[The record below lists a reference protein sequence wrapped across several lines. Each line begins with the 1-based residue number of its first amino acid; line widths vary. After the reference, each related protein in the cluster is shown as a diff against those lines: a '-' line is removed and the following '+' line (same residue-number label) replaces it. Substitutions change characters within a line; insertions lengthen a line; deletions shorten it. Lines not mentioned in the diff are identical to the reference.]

1 MNANQIPDQQSNDD
15 FDGDQFTPE
24 TLSILEQRDPELPKT
39 EAESAIDDELKP
51 LGFTT
56 DWATNEESDK
66 SFEINSKMVR
76 QEPISF
82 SGPSIH
88 KCVVFNNGD
97 TVLVFNGNTG
107 ASFVRIQPGE
117 YLTNQGQIRKLINAI
132 ALPRAIDSEYGLP
145 IEYHGFNPAKYTLIS
160 EVPTV
165 ERTERNTNLCQF
177 LNGARAPRFEDDGE
191 PCVTY
196 NVLLGENIAFTDLA
210 TKEHHVIP
218 TDHYLNTQGE
228 VQRLVVNDGFAY
240 DYSNG
245 NPLKFI
251 GHLNETQTLAIAK
264 INTSGDTRMPH
275 SARIAQRFVNCGA
288 LFHGRTSPLTL
299 IEFFRHAASSKTTVI
314 NKWQMGLLDA
324 GKTLCCF
331 TDRGLMPFQKQ
342 GDDAIALREWQASD
356 IEMFL
361 EFLPVFY
368 YQQINMDRL
377 NQVLKTSDSVKTIFQ
392 NILACPTYQQL
403 ISWLNNTVAGYMF
416 AGFADVDT
424 GDLEPII
431 IHGRMPG
438 VVTNPMPS
446 TVPGYPMSHPAVYP
460 TPYNSAGS
468 FANHFGTFAQ
478 AHPGMSPQTPMM
490 SQHHVTSDE
499 RTYGTNAKMFRPL

>member
-15 FDGDQFTPE
+15 FDGDVFNAE

-51 LGFTT
+51 HGFPTG
-56 DWATNEESDK
+56 WATSDK

-76 QEPISF
+76 GKQITF
-82 SGPSIH
+82 SGPSVH
-88 KCVVFNNGD
+88 RCVVFNNGN
-97 TVLVFNGNTG
+97 TVLVFSDITG
-107 ASFVRIQPGE
+107 EPFVRIQPGE
-117 YLTNQGQIRKLINAI
+117 YLTNQGQIRKLSDTT
-132 ALPRAIDSEYGLP
+132 ALLRATDGESGLP
-145 IEYHGFNPAKYTLIS
+145 IEYHGFNPAKYSLIS
-160 EVPTV
+160 EVPNV

-177 LNGARAPRFEDDGE
+177 LNGARAPRFENDGE

-196 NVLLGENIAFTDLA
+196 NVLLGENIAFTDLV

-251 GHLNETQTLAIAK
+251 GHLNETQTLAVAK
-264 INTSGDTRMPH
+264 INTSGDTHMPH

-314 NKWQMGLLDA
+314 NKWQMDLLDA

-342 GDDAIALREWQASD
+342 YGDTIALREWQASD
-356 IEMFL
+356 IELFL

-377 NQVLKTSDSVKTIFQ
+377 NQVLRTSDSVKTIFQ

-403 ISWLNNTVAGYMF
+403 ISWLNNTVAGYLF

-438 VVTNPMPS
+438 LATSPVPS

-478 AHPGMSPQTPMM
+478 AHPGMMP
-490 SQHHVTSDE
+490 QHHATPDE
-499 RTYGTNAKMFRPL
+499 RTYGASTKMFRPL